1 MNKDTNTNSDKNLY
15 ILQNKVTKMENL
27 RLINNSGIQ
36 QEKNICFVNSS
47 LQLLHSLPEVRNFL
61 SNEEYKINEH
71 INSPICNEMSS
82 IFKTAGKFIASA
94 ATLRYLVGER
104 SGNADIKNGTQQ
116 DMTHF
121 LRLLL
126 HQIEIELSQC
136 PGEASLFI
144 NKFWGVEFFYK
155 KFGNSTD
162 GKCAK
167 CGTLPRQENQPDFE
181 FLDISNR
188 NGVLGGI
195 NILGLTNLRFNQI
208 CGVIHF

>member
-1 MNKDTNTNSDKNLY
+1 
-15 ILQNKVTKMENL
+15 MENL

-104 SGNADIKNGTQQ
+104 SGNADINNGTQQ

-121 LRLLL
+121 LRHLL

-144 NKFWGVEFFYK
+144 NKFWGQNFFINSLETVLMENVLNVELCQDK
-155 KFGNSTD
+155 RTD
-162 GKCAK
+162 PILNFW
-167 CGTLPRQENQPDFE
+167 TSQIEMVFQ
-181 FLDISNR
+181 
-188 NGVLGGI
+188 GVLIFWG
-195 NILGLTNLRFNQI
+195 
-208 CGVIHF
+208 